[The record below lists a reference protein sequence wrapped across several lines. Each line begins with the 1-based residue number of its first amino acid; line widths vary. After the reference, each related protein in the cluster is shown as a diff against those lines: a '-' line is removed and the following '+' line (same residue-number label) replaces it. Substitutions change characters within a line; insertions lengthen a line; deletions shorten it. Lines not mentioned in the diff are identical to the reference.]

1 MASDETIRDEAVRE
15 QALDWAVRT
24 NDPAFADWEAFTQWL
39 GADPAHG
46 AAYDAICAAA
56 LKGADLLRT
65 AGPANDSAPVEEV
78 HAPEATGSRRRWL
91 GGALAASVALVLGIS
106 LWQRERP
113 APYAVVT
120 APGEFRTLTLESGTS
135 IALSGGTK
143 VMLDRNDP
151 RRARIE
157 RGEALFT
164 VRHDENAPF
173 RVAVGDDEVFDVG
186 TVFDIRRDG
195 LGMSVAVAEGAV
207 QFNPGAENVR
217 IAPGQMLTQKAGT
230 DRYVLSSLAVER
242 IGEWRKGRLT
252 FEGASLERVASDLT
266 RVTGI
271 AFSVRGTQQGA
282 APSRTVSGSVLI
294 DPIRKDPRVLGS
306 LLGLDVTPA
315 GKGWSIGG
323 S

>member
-1 MASDETIRDEAVRE
+1 MTSDETIRDEAVRE

-46 AAYDAICAAA
+46 AAYDAICVAA
-56 LKGADLLRT
+56 LDGAELLQA
-65 AGPANDSAPVEEV
+65 AGPANDGAPVEEV
-78 HAPEATGSRRRWL
+78 LSPAAGSRRRWL
-91 GGALAASVALVLGIS
+91 GGALAASVALVLGIG

-113 APYAVVT
+113 VPYAVVT
-120 APGEFRTLTLESGTS
+120 APGEFRTLTLEQGTS

-157 RGEALFT
+157 RGEVLFT

-173 RVAVGDDEVFDVG
+173 RVTVGDDEVIDVG

-195 LGMSVAVAEGAV
+195 LGMSVAVSEGAV

-217 IAPGQMLTQKAGT
+217 IAPGQMLTREAGT

-242 IGEWRKGRLT
+242 IGEWREGRLT

-306 LLGLDVTPA
+306 LLGLDVTPV

-323 S
+323 Y